1 MFVCESRE
9 CHNSIGIKNNTFDGM
24 PPLQLNSAETFNAD
38 SIEDDRE
45 PIYQDCLVCG
55 ESQYMNDGGVYA
67 YDDGMDQPICNKP
80 ACVSKWK
87 QVEAAYD
94 KGDEEGYEVYE
105 KLFGAE
111 TAYAELGNQEF
122 PVVPNSEG
130 GNTALDSGY
139 GVPQWYGSAEYEAQS
154 ITETLE
160 EAAPVSL
167 KKPVLVAAVSALTGF
182 LIARRRS

>member
-1 MFVCESRE
+1 VQYMGLAAETASFGAMPSFTEDPAYLNRKTNDFERTDVTGAVMYRGKLMPCMWCGDKSRMIFGSRSDPMFVCESRE

-24 PPLQLNSAETFNAD
+24 LPLQINSAEN
-38 SIEDDRE
+38 
-45 PIYQDCLVCG
+45 
-55 ESQYMNDGGVYA
+55 
-67 YDDGMDQPICNKP
+67 
-80 ACVSKWK
+80 
-87 QVEAAYD
+87 
-94 KGDEEGYEVYE
+94 
-105 KLFGAE
+105 FGSE